1 MPAPTNA
8 LAPTPANAFNMAPY
22 EARYR
27 LQRTP
32 KGAIATDV
40 EAALIPAL
48 MRAHFP
54 EYVQNARA
62 TVSDVPL
69 NVKNTYGQYISSGFP
84 SRLGPEIQMSPRAN
98 LHPNEYS
105 SMNMLR
111 APGGGYVGT
120 GDKNTTTDTTLNAL
134 GTLMHEGYHARMQPN
149 FYSKRDANES
159 LKKLMGNDK
168 YNSFMTTLEM
178 TNLPSVQ
185 NPELNNESRLN
196 EFLSTAVPTKQ
207 MLDKGIKSSDALQ
220 HAKEINYL
228 TYKYPELKSFID
240 QWTQPE
246 KQTETYFTLR

>member
-1 MPAPTNA
+1 MPKNA

-27 LQRTP
+27 FQKTP
-32 KGAIATDV
+32 KGGVATDV
-40 EAALIPAL
+40 EAALVPAL

-69 NVKNTYGQYISSGFP
+69 NVKDTYGQYISSGFP
-84 SRLGPEIQMSPRAN
+84 SRLGPEIQMASRAT

-105 SMNMLR
+105 SMNMLKM
-111 APGGGYVGT
+111 PGGGYVGT
-120 GDKNTTTDTTLNAL
+120 GDKNTTTDTVLNAL

-149 FYSKRDANES
+149 LFSKRDANET
-159 LKKLMGNDK
+159 LKKMMGKDK
-168 YNSFMTTLEM
+168 YNSFMIQLEM
-178 TNLPSVQ
+178 ARLPSVQ
-185 NPELNNESRLN
+185 NPKLNNEERLN

-220 HAKEINYL
+220 HAKEIKFLVSN
-228 TYKYPELKSFID
+228 YPELKPFID

-246 KQTETYFTLR
+246 KQPDTYFTLR